1 MANFDEILTKGKS
14 KVKGS
19 AGTKT
24 KKDLWKE
31 HISLLIT
38 VMTKLNNMYGDDT
51 KHHFLIEQAKC
62 SKCGKATYL
71 IAIRDI
77 ENHKQVIRFHN
88 SSWKV
93 VSKDTYHC
101 EICKK

>member
-1 MANFDEILTKGKS
+1 MANFDEILTKGKG

-19 AGTKT
+19 GGTKT
-24 KKDLWKE
+24 KKDIWKE
-31 HISLLIT
+31 NISLLIT
-38 VMTKLNNMYGDDT
+38 IMTKLNAMYGADD
-51 KHHFLIEQAKC
+51 KHHFLVEQAKC
-62 SKCGKATYL
+62 GKCSKVTYL

-77 ENHKQVIRFHN
+77 ENNKQVIRFHN

-101 EICKK
+101 DVCKK